1 MPASRPTRQTPFSQR
16 RSEAMA
22 SPVFD
27 ANRFYTETPTPFN
40 VPPLQ
45 KKRPFTQGE
54 NPFFPSKQT
63 RLSPLQA
70 RHKAKKTRQLKRLSL
85 LTVFLIS
92 LSIGLWMLGG
102 RLTHA
107 VEEQFLSPQQA
118 HTASVQPPLESLKSY
133 QSTQFIHRG
142 MAVCGIPQSTNEAS
156 LAPLGSFTPLT
167 HPALLETQRDE
178 TLQRLIDHFSEGI
191 EPNLRPH
198 VLILDGQTLQ
208 FAGKRMEEA
217 VPSAS
222 VIKLPLLYLYALH
235 LNNGNLTNETP
246 AYFGE
251 HHMVSGSGD
260 WQFLGANKFYTAFQT
275 AEAMIQNS
283 DNSATELMTS
293 LLGGKN
299 AVTQQFKELGLQQTA
314 LKNILPD
321 VEGYNTISVYD
332 MVTLLFNLKEQ
343 PSLTTDTKSTAMEIL
358 EGTRNRRLIPA
369 LLPPETLVAHKTGD
383 IGKSL
388 GETALVYLPDGR
400 YYYLSVMVERP
411 HNHEAAKDYIQRLS
425 KGIWDHYIAQ
435 IPEGVLSQ
443 PKQPSKSTPVPLTS
457 SDAEVF

>member
-1 MPASRPTRQTPFSQR
+1 MSASRPTRHSPFTER
-16 RSEAMA
+16 RSEAMNA
-22 SPVFD
+22 SD
-27 ANRFYTETPTPFN
+27 ANRFYT
-40 VPPLQ
+40 VPPASL
-45 KKRPFTQGE
+45 KSSPSKNSRNFLHGE
-54 NPFFPSKQT
+54 NPFTHTKHNASK

-70 RHKAKKTRQLKRLSL
+70 RHKAKNTKQVQRLSM
-85 LTVFLIS
+85 LTLFLIS
-92 LSIGLWMLGG
+92 LSIGMWMLGG
-102 RLTHA
+102 MLIHA
-107 VEEQFLSPQQA
+107 VQQQFIAPKASEHSTQEQ
-118 HTASVQPPLESLKSY
+118 PLEPLLTLQDSVLVN
-133 QSTQFIHRG
+133 RG
-142 MAVCGIPQSTNEAS
+142 VP
-156 LAPLGSFTPLT
+156 LAGVPHEIKWNSPTPLT
-167 HPALLETQRDE
+167 PLMRPALLETQRNE
-178 TLQRLIDHFSEGI
+178 ALQTLVDRLSAEI

-208 FAGKRMEEA
+208 FAGKRMEEE

-222 VIKLPLLYLYALH
+222 VIKLPLLYLYTLH
-235 LNNGNLTNETP
+235 LNSGTLTNETP
-246 AYFGE
+246 AYFDE

-260 WQFLGANKFYTAFQT
+260 WQFLGAKKFYTAFQT

-299 AVTQQFKELGLQQTA
+299 EVTQELKDLGLQHTA
-314 LKNILPD
+314 LRNILPD

-343 PSLTTDTKSTAMEIL
+343 PLLSTETKSTAMEIL

-369 LLPPETLVAHKTGD
+369 LLPPDTLVAHKTGD

-411 HNHEAAKDYIQRLS
+411 HNHGAAKDYIQRLS
-425 KGIWDHYIAQ
+425 KGIWDYYVAQ
-435 IPEGVLSQ
+435 TPEGGLSQ
-443 PKQPSKSTPVPLTS
+443 PNRPSENTTVPSTPS
-457 SDAEVF
+457 GAEIF

>member
-16 RSEAMA
+16 RSEAMT

-27 ANRFYTETPTPFN
+27 ANRFYTIAPTP
-40 VPPLQ
+40 VKSSPLKQ
-45 KKRPFTQGE
+45 TRPFAQGE
-54 NPFFPSKQT
+54 NPFSPSKQP

-85 LTVFLIS
+85 LTLFLIS
-92 LSIGLWMLGG
+92 VSVGLWILGAQ
-102 RLTHA
+102 LTHA
-107 VEEQFLSPQQA
+107 VEEQFLSSQKT
-118 HTASVQPPLESLKSY
+118 HTVSLHPPLERVPFY
-133 QSTQFIHRG
+133 PSTPFIHRG
-142 MAVCGIPQSTNEAS
+142 VSLCGIPQSTNEAS
-156 LAPLGSFTPLT
+156 LVPLGSFTPLT
-167 HPALLETQRDE
+167 RPALLETQRNE
-178 TLQRLIDHFSEGI
+178 TLQHLVERFSEEI
-191 EPNLRPH
+191 EPSLRPH

-208 FAGKRMEEA
+208 FAGKRIEEA

-235 LNNGNLTNETP
+235 LNNGNLTNETL

-283 DNSATELMTS
+283 DNSATEVMTS
-293 LLGGKN
+293 LLGGKE
-299 AVTQQFKELGLQQTA
+299 AVNQQFKELGLQQTA

-343 PSLTTDTKSTAMEIL
+343 PSLTIATKSTAMEIL

-400 YYYLSVMVERP
+400 YYYLSIMVERP
-411 HNHEAAKDYIQRLS
+411 HNHGAAKDYIQRLS
-425 KGIWDHYIAQ
+425 KGIWDYYIAQ
-435 IPEGVLSQ
+435 MPEGVRSQ
-443 PKQPSKSTPVPLTS
+443 PKQPSTSTPAPLTS
-457 SDAEVF
+457 SDAEIF

>member
-1 MPASRPTRQTPFSQR
+1 
-16 RSEAMA
+16 
-22 SPVFD
+22 
-27 ANRFYTETPTPFN
+27 
-40 VPPLQ
+40 
-45 KKRPFTQGE
+45 
-54 NPFFPSKQT
+54 
-63 RLSPLQA
+63 
-70 RHKAKKTRQLKRLSL
+70 
-85 LTVFLIS
+85 
-92 LSIGLWMLGG
+92 
-102 RLTHA
+102 
-107 VEEQFLSPQQA
+107 
-118 HTASVQPPLESLKSY
+118 
-133 QSTQFIHRG
+133 
-142 MAVCGIPQSTNEAS
+142 
-156 LAPLGSFTPLT
+156 
-167 HPALLETQRDE
+167 
-178 TLQRLIDHFSEGI
+178 
-191 EPNLRPH
+191 
-198 VLILDGQTLQ
+198 LILDGQTLQ

-293 LLGGKN
+293 LLGGKHTI
-299 AVTQQFKELGLQQTA
+299 TQQFKALGLQQTA
-314 LKNILPD
+314 LKNMLPD

-343 PSLTTDTKSTAMEIL
+343 PSLTIATKSTAMEIL

-425 KGIWDHYIAQ
+425 KGIWNHYIAQ
-435 IPEGVLSQ
+435 MPEGVLSQ
-443 PKQPSKSTPVPLTS
+443 PKQPSKSLPLTT
-457 SDAEVF
+457 SDAEIF